1 MKRLGTLVVLGLVLL
16 SGCSGNRTGNAEDIL
31 IKTSVTEITPIVTSG
46 KSLDW
51 CHTTNVIAL
60 GKIGEDSYYDVYI
73 MNPDGTGLTCLTDS
87 VDCPQKHNGNPAWH
101 PSGEYIVFTAENGDV
116 QGAAYDRVAIPGRGV
131 NCNLWVVDRTGS
143 AVWQLTNYETSY
155 SNPRGVLHPQ
165 ISHDGNQLLWAER
178 LSNSQGT
185 PWGEWALKVAD
196 FIVDETGPHVEQ
208 IKTYQPGKSHRFY
221 ESHVFSPDD
230 TKILFC
236 GNLEKDQLESGL
248 DIYEM
253 ELSTGLLTKLTD
265 SFSDWDEHAHYSP
278 DGTKI
283 AWMSSTGFDID
294 IGFEDLQTHQW
305 PQKLKTELWI
315 MDADGSNKEQVTH
328 FNEPGHA
335 HHITGDVIVSDSTW
349 SPDGA
354 TIAATIAIRDGNQ
367 ERGFRSQVVLIHLNL
382 QRNISTSFTLTE
394 GFSIIDLVL
403 EPSAR
408 SSHDPVN
415 LWTYNFNIY

>member
-1 MKRLGTLVVLGLVLL
+1 MGVLVILGLLVL
-16 SGCSGNRTGNAEDIL
+16 SGCTGNRTGNGEEFSMETTL
-31 IKTSVTEITPIVTSG
+31 TEITPIVSSG

-51 CHTTNVIAL
+51 CPSTNMIAL
-60 GKIGEDSYYDVYI
+60 GKMGVDLYYDVYI

-131 NCNLWVVDRTGS
+131 NCNLWVVNRAGT
-143 AVWQLTNYETSY
+143 ATWQLTDYETSY

-165 ISHDGNQLLWAER
+165 ISHDGTKILWAER
-178 LSNSQGT
+178 LSNRQGT

-196 FIVDETGPHVEQ
+196 FIVDEKGPHLGG
-208 IKTYQPGKSHRFY
+208 ITAYQPGESHRFY
-221 ESHVFSPDD
+221 ESHAFSADD

-248 DIYEM
+248 DIFEM
-253 ELSTGLLTKLTD
+253 EISTGSLTKLTD

-283 AWMSSTGFDID
+283 AWMSSTGFDIH

-315 MDADGSNKEQVTH
+315 MDADGSNKQQLTH

-335 HHITGDVIVSDSTW
+335 HYLSDDVIVSDSTW
-349 SPDGA
+349 SPDG
-354 TIAATIAIRDGNQ
+354 TSIAVTIAIRDGDL
-367 ERGFRSQVVLIHLNL
+367 ERGFRSQVVLIHLDL
-382 QRNISTSFTLTE
+382 QRKSSQQISLTE
-394 GFSIIDLVL
+394 GFSL
-403 EPSAR
+403 A
-408 SSHDPVN
+408 N
-415 LWTYNFNIY
+415 LLMELSTKIFPENITSTYIKAIELL

>member
-1 MKRLGTLVVLGLVLL
+1 M
-16 SGCSGNRTGNAEDIL
+16 
-31 IKTSVTEITPIVTSG
+31 
-46 KSLDW
+46 
-51 CHTTNVIAL
+51 
-60 GKIGEDSYYDVYI
+60 
-73 MNPDGTGLTCLTDS
+73 
-87 VDCPQKHNGNPAWH
+87 
-101 PSGEYIVFTAENGDV
+101 
-116 QGAAYDRVAIPGRGV
+116 
-131 NCNLWVVDRTGS
+131 
-143 AVWQLTNYETSY
+143 
-155 SNPRGVLHPQ
+155 
-165 ISHDGNQLLWAER
+165 
-178 LSNSQGT
+178 
-185 PWGEWALKVAD
+185 
-196 FIVDETGPHVEQ
+196 DETGPHLEQ
-208 IKTYQPGKSHRFY
+208 IKTYQPGESHRFY
-221 ESHVFSPDD
+221 ESHAFSPDD

-265 SFSDWDEHAHYSP
+265 SFSDWDEHAHYST

-328 FNEPGHA
+328 FNEPGHE

-349 SPDGA
+349 SPDSA
-354 TIAATIAIRDGNQ
+354 TIAVTIAIRNGNQ
-367 ERGFRSQVVLIHLNL
+367 ERGFRSQVVLIHLDL
-382 QRNISTSFTLTE
+382 QRNISAHFTLTK
-394 GFSIIDLVL
+394 GFSIIDFLL

-415 LWTYNFNIY
+415 FWTYNFNIY